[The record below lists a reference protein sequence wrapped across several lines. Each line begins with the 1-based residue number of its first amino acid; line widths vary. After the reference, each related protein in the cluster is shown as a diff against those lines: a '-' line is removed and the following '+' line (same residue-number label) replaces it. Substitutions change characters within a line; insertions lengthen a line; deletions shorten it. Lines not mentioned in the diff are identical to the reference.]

1 MIEKIIFRSNI
12 VGENV
17 FYSPNFEA
25 SLKEGE
31 GLDMA
36 IMATC
41 NHTIISHGKRWAW
54 LS

>member
-17 FYSPNFEA
+17 FYSPNFET
-25 SLKEGE
+25 LLEEGE

-36 IMATC
+36 IMAAC
-41 NHTIISHGKRWAW
+41 SHTIISHGKMWTW
-54 LS
+54 LT